1 MPRGVTADHDGK
13 IAFSRI
19 KPAAKIAI
27 SGSAQ
32 GTCSRDT
39 VEKAREIGREIV
51 RQGAILVS
59 GATTGIPNETARGCK
74 EEGGFSI
81 GLSPAVS
88 EKEHTKVYHLPTKY
102 YDVLIYTGFD
112 YAGRNFLM
120 TRTADAVIIVCGR
133 IGTLNEFTITFE
145 DKKPVGVLLESGR
158 IADEIQHILEVA
170 KRGEGVIVYD
180 REPKTLVEKV
190 LELVQKDKRAPV
202 GKARGG
208 KATF

>member
-1 MPRGVTADHDGK
+1 MPRGVVSDHDGK
-13 IAFSRI
+13 IALSRI
-19 KPAAKIAI
+19 KPAPKLAI

-32 GTCSRDT
+32 GTCSRDS
-39 VEKAREIGREIV
+39 VAKAREVGREIV

-59 GATTGIPNETARGCK
+59 GATTGIPNEAARGCK

-120 TRTADAVIIVCGR
+120 TRTADAVVIVCGR
-133 IGTLNEFTITFE
+133 IGTLNEFTIAIE

-158 IADEIQHILEVA
+158 IADEIEHILEVA
-170 KRGEGVIVYD
+170 KRSDGMVVYD
-180 REPKTLVEKV
+180 RDPKQLVKKV
-190 LELVQKDKRAPV
+190 LELTRRGKRQPV
-202 GKARGG
+202 SRARGG